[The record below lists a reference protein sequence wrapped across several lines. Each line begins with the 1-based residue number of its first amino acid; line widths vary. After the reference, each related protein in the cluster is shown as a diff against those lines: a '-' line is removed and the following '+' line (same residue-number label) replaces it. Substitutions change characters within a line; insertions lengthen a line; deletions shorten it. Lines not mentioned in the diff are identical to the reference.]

1 VNVIKILIGV
11 ALLGIVSSVP
21 FVGLGALDA
30 LGLPVPMILVAIIG
44 LALVIGGVKLIIDGL
59 QEA

>member
-1 VNVIKILIGV
+1 MNIIKILIGV

-30 LGLPVPMILVAIIG
+30 LGLPIPMIVLGIIG
-44 LALVIGGVKLIIDGL
+44 LALVIGGIKLIIDGL